1 MGLAAIWYISA
12 VIANGAMILL
22 LVYIAILATGCALE
36 RRAAAR
42 RQERAE
48 AERFRAKV
56 GR

>member
-12 VIANGAMILL
+12 IIANGAMILL
-22 LVYIAILATGCALE
+22 LVYIAILATVCWLE
-36 RRAAAR
+36 RHAAIR

-48 AERFRAKV
+48 IERFRNKV